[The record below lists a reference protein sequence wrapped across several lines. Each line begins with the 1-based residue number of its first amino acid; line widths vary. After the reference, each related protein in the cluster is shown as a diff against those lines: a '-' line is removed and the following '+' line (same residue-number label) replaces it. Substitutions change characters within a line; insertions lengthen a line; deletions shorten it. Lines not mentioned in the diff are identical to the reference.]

1 MRSIVIA
8 KAAEPY
14 VEQAWEAARTTTK
27 PLRDSKGS
35 RAKIRYI
42 GGWCIATLRYNKRL
56 LVSRNLFKQKMKS
69 EINKCDNEIRLL
81 DQLEE
86 HSDPQSEK
94 DKDQASLVEILRK
107 QNVQSGLATINN
119 KAFHFFV
126 DLDNS
131 IQRLETIEN
140 LALHGKSFYLY
151 VNSKVKNDKDINQKS
166 RNLFF
171 YEDDF
176 KAQDHICTIDSLLL
190 DVITKYIKMSSSQF
204 RQDYKR
210 ELKVQKEEAHRK
222 QIRMRE
228 IKKNVHQQRIYFKA
242 ITEDEST
249 SKLRSHL
256 RICSELVG
264 SKQFL
269 ETFTKDHLQR
279 LCAAYEVVINKK
291 MTKKE
296 ISDVLS
302 KAIQETDHMRKPGKL
317 TDQEE
322 PETVDAG
329 NHLEYSYKIYIC
341 IFFFHKIVKFVEN

>member
-1 MRSIVIA
+1 
-8 KAAEPY
+8 
-14 VEQAWEAARTTTK
+14 
-27 PLRDSKGS
+27 
-35 RAKIRYI
+35 
-42 GGWCIATLRYNKRL
+42 
-56 LVSRNLFKQKMKS
+56 
-69 EINKCDNEIRLL
+69 
-81 DQLEE
+81 
-86 HSDPQSEK
+86 
-94 DKDQASLVEILRK
+94 
-107 QNVQSGLATINN
+107 
-119 KAFHFFV
+119 
-126 DLDNS
+126 
-131 IQRLETIEN
+131 
-140 LALHGKSFYLY
+140 
-151 VNSKVKNDKDINQKS
+151 
-166 RNLFF
+166 
-171 YEDDF
+171 
-176 KAQDHICTIDSLLL
+176 
-190 DVITKYIKMSSSQF
+190 MSSSQF

-228 IKKNVHQQRIYFKA
+228 IKKNVHQQRIDFKA

-256 RICSELVG
+256 SLCSELVG

-302 KAIQETDHMRKPGKL
+302 KVIQETDHMRKPGKL

-341 IFFFHKIVKFVEN
+341 ILFPQNCEICTKLRSYIPAIKVCS